1 MKSRFLILAVFCALV
16 FGLPDTG
23 LAQQRQGGQ
32 TELSTSQR
40 LDVMSSKLDL
50 MRRSL
55 QSAINAIGG
64 DNSKDKD

>member
-23 LAQQRQGGQ
+23 FAQQRQGQ
-32 TELSTSQR
+32 TELSTGQR
-40 LDVMSSKLDL
+40 LDVMDSKLDL

-55 QSAINAIGG
+55 NAAIKAIGEQKG
-64 DNSKDKD
+64 